1 VIAGTVTVIAGT
13 GGSVGT
19 LGVLT
24 SGTLCV
30 GEMSGMS
37 GGLTGTGA
45 LLCGM
50 MPGTLNM
57 ESVGTSLVPTRYSK
71 YNQTRQVIPMASPT
85 LNGGAAPLFSLHSP
99 SVLFFMLP
107 SYFTVLVCN
116 T

>member
-37 GGLTGTGA
+37 GGLTGTDV

-57 ESVGTSLVPTRYSK
+57 ESAGNRYSK
-71 YNQTRQVIPMASPT
+71 YNQTRHVIPIASPT
-85 LNGGAAPLFSLHSP
+85 LSSGALMFSLHSP
-99 SVLFFMLP
+99 SVLFCMLP
-107 SYFTVLVCN
+107 RYFTVLVCN